1 MNIKKSFDYLWRV
14 FIDKCVS
21 NYTISVAHL
30 ADAAWTQLSL
40 CQWPELQILLECL
53 TVTSPRNV
61 LLVGTQLEM
70 HKECQQIMHALEIV
84 LLCKERPGIFS
95 SVWHVVCRLIGTLRW
110 HKRTTLFYDFV
121 VLRCSRR
128 NPAQPIDL
136 AQHPCTSLP
145 AVLSSSSWPFWF
157 FVSTIISPSIIQLLF
172 SFVPITLQIVFACND

>member
-1 MNIKKSFDYLWRV
+1 MWRV

-21 NYTISVAHL
+21 NYTISVAHV

-40 CQWPELQILLECL
+40 RQMPELQIARECL
-53 TVTSPRNV
+53 RRSPTNI

-84 LLCKERPGIFS
+84 LLCKERPCIFS
-95 SVWHVVCRLIGTLRW
+95 SVWHVVCRLIGTLKW
-110 HKRTTLFYDFV
+110 HKRTTLFYDFI

-128 NPAQPIDL
+128 NPAQPIGL
-136 AQHPCTSLP
+136 AHHPCTSLP
-145 AVLSSSSWPFWF
+145 AVLASSSWPFWF

-172 SFVPITLQIVFACND
+172 SFVRITLQIVFAFND

>member
-1 MNIKKSFDYLWRV
+1 MWRV

-21 NYTISVAHL
+21 NYTISVAHV

-40 CQWPELQILLECL
+40 RQMPELQIARECL
-53 TVTSPRNV
+53 TVRSPTNI
-61 LLVGTQLEM
+61 LVGTQLEM

-84 LLCKERPGIFS
+84 LLCKERPCIFS

-110 HKRTTLFYDFV
+110 HKRTTLFYDFI

-128 NPAQPIDL
+128 NPAQPIGL
-136 AQHPCTSLP
+136 AHHPCTSLP

-172 SFVPITLQIVFACND
+172 SFVRITLQIVFAFND